1 MGLGGCLGSGV
12 WGGGGR
18 RGWASAPASG
28 GALSGH
34 HELESAHSL
43 TLQGP
48 QIPGRVRG
56 RRCCLGPC
64 LGWGDRG
71 AVTPHGFSLGEPTAK
86 GLKLQTPT
94 FPASGRPAQ
103 SRGTGGD
110 ATTQPQDRAMFWDFP
125 AGPVGEESAAS
136 AGDMGSIPGPGRS
149 HLLQSNKACV
159 SHSFRVRA
167 LKPVP
172 HKKGPGNGEPT
183 RGN

>member
-1 MGLGGCLGSGV
+1 
-12 WGGGGR
+12 
-18 RGWASAPASG
+18 
-28 GALSGH
+28 
-34 HELESAHSL
+34 
-43 TLQGP
+43 
-48 QIPGRVRG
+48 
-56 RRCCLGPC
+56 
-64 LGWGDRG
+64 
-71 AVTPHGFSLGEPTAK
+71 
-86 GLKLQTPT
+86 
-94 FPASGRPAQ
+94 
-103 SRGTGGD
+103 
-110 ATTQPQDRAMFWDFP
+110 MFWDFP